1 MVDMHIHSTF
11 SFDGSST
18 MEEYCQK
25 AISMNVN
32 KICFTDHV
40 DFNTEEKNYGVVKD
54 ISIQNFDV
62 EDYLNEINRLR
73 RKYHGLEIL
82 SGIEFSESHLFKVEF
97 EHYKEMPFDCIIGS
111 IHHCY
116 NGIFPGALNIGEEQA
131 KKEYYDLM
139 LNMVKYG
146 GIQTLAHFDFPRRYF
161 DNWDVDDNVID
172 EIFSVMVEKQIVLE
186 INTSSI
192 KRNGDEPLPKMSIL
206 KRYIEMGGRKAV
218 LGSDAHNVSRLAMGF
233 DQIVKVLPKEI
244 EIGYFK
250 QRQFVSI
257 N

>member
-40 DFNTEEKNYGVVKD
+40 DFNTEEKNCGVVKD

-62 EDYLNEINRLR
+62 EDYLKEINRLR

-161 DNWDVDDNVID
+161 DNWDVDDI
-172 EIFSVMVEKQIVLE
+172 
-186 INTSSI
+186 
-192 KRNGDEPLPKMSIL
+192 
-206 KRYIEMGGRKAV
+206 
-218 LGSDAHNVSRLAMGF
+218 RLAAPM
-233 DQIVKVLPKEI
+233 
-244 EIGYFK
+244 
-250 QRQFVSI
+250 
-257 N
+257 